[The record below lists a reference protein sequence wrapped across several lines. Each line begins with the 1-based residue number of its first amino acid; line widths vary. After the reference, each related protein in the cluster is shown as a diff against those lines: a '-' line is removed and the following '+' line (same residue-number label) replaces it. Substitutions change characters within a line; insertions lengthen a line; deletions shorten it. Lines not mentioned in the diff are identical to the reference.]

1 MSFLNSS
8 DNQFCKAKKNSQKKD
23 LISSK
28 LQPYAKFC
36 TNCGHQ
42 LEADDLFCDECGT
55 KIEQVESVIIEE
67 TKEKNIEK
75 NPVNISSDRMASI
88 LETNKL
94 KSGEIEEEQR
104 QSSISAISIITETN
118 EEKAKKQLEE
128 TAKILGYYVHKNSYM
143 TQYLIIENIEGKNVF
158 ATIRTTFEN
167 GGYSTEFYQGLLN
180 NNEIHL
186 SMVDS
191 DLHPP
196 PTELKFLDNG
206 IIPVNYTIYT
216 SEQFDG
222 VIDDE
227 KISGAFKGHYSKTVV
242 FKKC

>member
-88 LETNKL
+88 LETNKI
-94 KSGEIEEEQR
+94 KSGKIEEEQR
-104 QSSISAISIITETN
+104 KTAISAISIVTETKDVKAKKEL
-118 EEKAKKQLEE
+118 EEKAKL
-128 TAKILGYYVHKNSYM
+128 LGYYVYKDSYM

>member
-8 DNQFCKAKKNSQKKD
+8 DNQFCKAKENSQKKD

-28 LQPYAKFC
+28 LQLYAKFC

-88 LETNKL
+88 LETNKI

-128 TAKILGYYVHKNSYM
+128 KAKILGYYVHKNSYM
-143 TQYLIIENIEGKNVF
+143 TQYLIIENIQNDNVK
-158 ATIRTTFEN
+158 ASVKTTFSN
-167 GGYSTEFYQGLLN
+167 GGYSTEFYEGTLSG
-180 NNEIHL
+180 NELRLH
-186 SMVDS
+186 MVDS

>member
-28 LQPYAKFC
+28 LQPYVKFC

-55 KIEQVESVIIEE
+55 KNEQVESVIIEE

-88 LETNKL
+88 LETNKI
-94 KSGEIEEEQR
+94 KSGDFSDEFTKPDLSLLINGIETEEQKT
-104 QSSISAISIITETN
+104 I
-118 EEKAKKQLEE
+118 KQLEE
-128 TAKILGYYVHKNSYM
+128 KAKILGYYIHKNSYM
-143 TQYLIIENIEGKNVF
+143 TQYLIIENIQNDNVK
-158 ATIRTTFEN
+158 ASVKTTFSN
-167 GGYSTEFYQGLLN
+167 GGYSAEFYEGTLSG
-180 NNEIHL
+180 NELHL
-186 SMVDS
+186 HMVDS

>member
-88 LETNKL
+88 LETNKI
-94 KSGEIEEEQR
+94 KSGDFSDEFTKPDLSLLINGIETEEQKT
-104 QSSISAISIITETN
+104 I
-118 EEKAKKQLEE
+118 KQLEE
-128 TAKILGYYVHKNSYM
+128 KNKLLGYYVHKNSYM

-222 VIDDE
+222 IIDDE

>member
-8 DNQFCKAKKNSQKKD
+8 DNQFCKGKKNSQKKD
-23 LISSK
+23 FISSK
-28 LQPYAKFC
+28 LKPYAKFC

-67 TKEKNIEK
+67 TKEKSIEK

-88 LETNKL
+88 LETNKI
-94 KSGEIEEEQR
+94 KSGDFSDEFTKPDLSLLINGIETEEQKT
-104 QSSISAISIITETN
+104 I
-118 EEKAKKQLEE
+118 KQLEE
-128 TAKILGYYVHKNSYM
+128 KAKILGYYIHTNSYM
-143 TQYLIIENIEGKNVF
+143 TQYLIIENIQNDNVK
-158 ATIRTTFEN
+158 ASVKTTFSN
-167 GGYSTEFYQGLLN
+167 GGYSTEFYEGTLSG
-180 NNEIHL
+180 NELHL
-186 SMVDS
+186 HMVDS

>member
-55 KIEQVESVIIEE
+55 KIEQVESVIIAE
-67 TKEKNIEK
+67 TEEKNIEEH
-75 NPVNISSDRMASI
+75 PLSISSDRMASI
-88 LETNKL
+88 LETNKI

-104 QSSISAISIITETN
+104 KTAISAISIVTETKDVKAKKEL
-118 EEKAKKQLEE
+118 EEKAKL
-128 TAKILGYYVHKNSYM
+128 LGYYVHKNSYM

-158 ATIRTTFEN
+158 ATIRTTFEK

-186 SMVDS
+186 HLVDS